1 MHRLSLRAVTLWL
14 AVAAL
19 VPSLLG
25 ACGPAETLRDQAE
38 VERLRNR
45 IAKVRYAIDETRS
58 VIAQSR
64 GAPYMDELYMRL
76 AELQSEEAQYHYMV
90 AQRRENATG
99 AVHAPQVRFLKEE
112 SIAIYERILSENPDS
127 ELGDRILFNI
137 AHEHRELGNFE
148 EMIATLQRLIANEAY
163 RGSRYRDEA
172 LLVLGDYYFD
182 RNEMRDAGNYYGQ
195 ILQGPDSPLHSLAQY
210 KLGWVYINDGDCKL
224 ALKHFEDGI
233 DSARVWAEKAA
244 QMEQK
249 AAMARLE
256 AERAGIAITGAP
268 TREEAEAE
276 QFAGHKAVDVRR
288 EALIDLI
295 YCYST
300 ERPAKE
306 IITYL
311 RERSYNRGAYI
322 AALEKAAARYGVME
336 EAAGGALVARELLRL
351 APDDEDRLDDAR
363 MLHAAITR
371 AQDYSQVGS
380 DVSLILRAMRRR
392 STLPGMTEKARNRL
406 KGEFEVLA
414 RDLSTKAQA
423 QADEDASPEK
433 ALEAAKAY
441 RVYLLSLPDS
451 EHRLPMTAN
460 LADSLALAG
469 DWLAAGRH
477 YREVAEAT
485 TDDTE
490 RNESNFESVAAY
502 QKVLQSDQPRTHLER
517 VEARAG
523 LRKAGLAFLKTSP
536 PPDKSVKIRFA
547 VAQTYYDEGRYRK
560 AIDLLTAV
568 AYEYPNTVESEA
580 AINLV
585 LDSYNTLNDYD
596 GLITAGRMF
605 LSSASPAGAELQ
617 AKIRPIVESAEGR
630 RLEEISLDA
639 AGDSAGSTKR
649 LEAFAERYKGTDL
662 GLQALLRDFDAA
674 RAEGNVE
681 RMYARSDQISREYS
695 KCEELPG
702 ILATVGRTAAARF
715 EFEKALEFYERS
727 GQVNPEERDAL
738 SLAAGQLREELA
750 DYSGAAQSYKQAMRG
765 DQTAQGYRD
774 AAVRLA
780 DLYERQGDVRQ
791 IISLLSPMAA
801 TNDPEILSRLGLAEL
816 RSGSS
821 DAALEHLDQALA
833 GSASDAASGRA
844 QYAQAEQAL
853 ASLTH
858 FRPQPTIEG
867 VQELL
872 DLVDQVESLYLGVV
886 QQGESIYTF
895 AAFGRVAKAY
905 AIGSGLMAGIRV
917 TGLSGDEATQIQEAI
932 SSRAEQLKRQSDEA
946 LGACAERVLQLHRFD
961 KASRACLAGR
971 PPEQDPA
978 FLEPLEKRRPAKLS
992 GVEELRSKLAAN
1004 AEDVESLQALGSQY
1018 LKAGDFHVARMILA
1032 HAVEA
1037 GGGPELLNMLGLA
1050 AAQAGDW
1057 PGALEAFSR
1066 AGAGGFPAAQK
1077 NFAAGLKQV
1086 GLAERAAEAQKNVG
1100 AGAVSP
1106 ADLLPT
1112 AR

>member
-1 MHRLSLRAVTLWL
+1 MHRLSLRAVALPL

-19 VPSLLG
+19 LPSLLG

-64 GAPYMDELYMRL
+64 GAPYADELWMRL

-112 SIAIYERILSENPDS
+112 SIAIYERILAENPNS

-148 EMIATLQRLIANEAY
+148 DMISTLQRLISNEAY
-163 RGSRYRDEA
+163 LGSRYREEA

-210 KLGWVYINDGDCKL
+210 KLGWVYINDGDCKQ

-233 DSARVWAEKAA
+233 TSARGWAEKAA
-244 QMEQK
+244 QVEQK

-268 TREEAEAE
+268 TKEEHEAE

-300 ERPAKE
+300 ERQAKQ
-306 IITYL
+306 IIPYL
-311 RERSYNRGAYI
+311 RERAYNRGAYI

-371 AQDYSQVGS
+371 AQDYTQVGS

-414 RDLSTKAQA
+414 RDLATKAQT
-423 QADEDASPEK
+423 QADEDGSPTKAS
-433 ALEAAKAY
+433 EAAKAY
-441 RVYLLSLPDS
+441 QIYLLSLPDS

-469 DWLAAGRH
+469 DWLAAGRR

-485 TDDTE
+485 QDDTE
-490 RNESNFESVAAY
+490 RNESNFEAVAAY
-502 QKVLQSDQPRTHLER
+502 QKVLLAEEPRTHLER

-523 LRKAGLAFLKTSP
+523 LRKSGLAFLKNNP
-536 PPDKSVKIRFA
+536 PPDKAVKIRFA

-568 AYEYPNTVESEA
+568 AYEFPNTAESEG

-596 GLITAGRMF
+596 GLINAGRMF
-605 LSSASPAGAELQ
+605 LAAASPAGADLQ
-617 AKIRPIVESAEGR
+617 AKIRPIVEAAEGR

-649 LEAFAERYKGTDL
+649 LEEFAQRYKGTDL

-681 RMYARSDQISREYS
+681 RMYERSDQIAREYS

-702 ILATVGRTAAARF
+702 ILSTVGRTAAARF
-715 EFEKALEFYERS
+715 EFEKALEFYERAADA
-727 GQVNPEERDAL
+727 NPDERDAL
-738 SLAAGQLREELA
+738 FLAAGVLREELA
-750 DYSGAAQSYKQAMRG
+750 DYTGAAQAYKQALRG
-765 DQTAQGYRD
+765 NEASSSYRD
-774 AAVRLA
+774 AASRLA
-780 DLYERQGDVRQ
+780 DLYERQGDIRQ
-791 IISLLSPMAA
+791 IVSLLSPLAGSG
-801 TNDPEILSRLGLAEL
+801 DPEILSRLGLAEL
-816 RSGSS
+816 RSGST
-821 DAALEHLDQALA
+821 DAALEHLDAALA
-833 GSASDAASGRA
+833 GSASDSASGRA

-853 ASLTH
+853 ATLAQ
-858 FRPQPTIEG
+858 FRPQQTIEG

-905 AIGSGLMAGIRV
+905 SVASGLMGGIRV
-917 TGLSGDEATQIQEAI
+917 SGLAGDEATQIQEAI
-932 SSRAEQLKRQSDEA
+932 TSRSEQLKRQSDEA
-946 LGACAERVLQLHRFD
+946 LGACAERVQQIHRFD
-961 KASRACLAGR
+961 KAARACLAGR
-971 PPEQDPA
+971 PPDDDPA
-978 FLEPLEKRRPAKLS
+978 FLEALDKRRPAKLT
-992 GVEELRSKLAAN
+992 GVEELRAKLAAN
-1004 AEDVESLQALGSQY
+1004 ADDVESLQALGAQY
-1018 LKAGDFHVARMILA
+1018 LRAGDFHVARMILA
-1032 HAVEA
+1032 HAVEV

-1050 AAQAGDW
+1050 SAQAGDW
-1057 PGALEAFSR
+1057 AGALDAFSR
-1066 AGAGGFPAAQK
+1066 AASGGFPAAQK
-1077 NFAAGLKQV
+1077 NFATGLSKM
-1086 GLAERAAEAQKNVG
+1086 GLADRAAEASKNIK
-1100 AGAVSP
+1100 AGPVSP
-1106 ADLLPT
+1106 DQLLPG